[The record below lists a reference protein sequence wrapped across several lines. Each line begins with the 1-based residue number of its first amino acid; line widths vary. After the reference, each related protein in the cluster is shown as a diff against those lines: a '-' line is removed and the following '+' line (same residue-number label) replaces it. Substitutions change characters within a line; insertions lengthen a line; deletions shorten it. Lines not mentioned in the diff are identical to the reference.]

1 MPYYDELKPTQAW
14 ASLPNSEWDE
24 DKARHLLGR
33 IGFSATPRNVAEA
46 VDLGLPATIEK
57 YFSKPRSMHI
67 PKSVSEFARDNREVF
82 QNMRRLPEKDRPT
95 IRQNLRRESQEV
107 YLDYG
112 IEWLWHTRKPDNSP
126 YEKLVMFLQDVFVT
140 GLPKVRNPYLLFLH
154 QNVLRKN
161 ATGSYD
167 ELCKKVSR
175 SPAMIQYLDLQNS
188 RSGNPNE
195 NFARELFELF
205 TLGEGK
211 YSEVDIKEA
220 ARAFTG
226 YRTNG
231 FEYHFIPRLHDGG
244 RKTIFGQKGLFNGD
258 GVIDLIFEQSA
269 AQIFLPNE
277 FLRFYLSSDHGLEPA
292 YGKRLGNEWRHND
305 FNLGFLLRMVFTS
318 KLFYH
323 PQFRGNMI
331 KSPTHFYLGL
341 LQDLNL
347 EVAPLPRIVMNA
359 LRNMGQPFYAP
370 PNVRGWV
377 GGKSWIN
384 SSTLAARQQL
394 AEALFL
400 PMSRE
405 SLNADEVNRL
415 QKDRFKS
422 EWSLSISEEKINRVA
437 ALEDEEMIDH
447 LTKYLLSGSNHR
459 HIRSL
464 LLNYLQNSRGNR
476 NWNVRNLL
484 IALLQ
489 SPQYQL
495 C

>member
-1 MPYYDELKPTQAW
+1 MPI
-14 ASLPNSEWDE
+14 PNS
-24 DKARHLLGR
+24 
-33 IGFSATPRNVAEA
+33 
-46 VDLGLPATIEK
+46 
-57 YFSKPRSMHI
+57 
-67 PKSVSEFARDNREVF
+67 VSIFARDNLEVF
-82 QNMRRLPEKDRPT
+82 QNMRQLPKEKRRK
-95 IRQNLRRESQEV
+95 IYRNLRREGQEV

-112 IEWLWHTRKPDNSP
+112 IEWLRHTRKPNNSP
-126 YEKLVMFLQDVFVT
+126 YEKLVMFLQDVFVA

-154 QNVLRKN
+154 QETLREN
-161 ATGSYD
+161 ATSGYA

-175 SPAMIQYLDLQNS
+175 SPAMIQYLDLQKS
-188 RSGNPNE
+188 RIGNPNE
-195 NFARELFELF
+195 NFARELLELF

-211 YSEVDIKEA
+211 YSEDDIKEA

-231 FEYHFIPRLHDGG
+231 YEYRFIPRLHDGG
-244 RKTIFGQKGLFNGD
+244 RKTIFGHNGLFNGD
-258 GVIDLIFEQSA
+258 EVIDLIFEQSN
-269 AQIFLPNE
+269 AQIFLPSE
-277 FLRFYLSSDHGLEPA
+277 FLRFYLSSDIGLEPA
-292 YGKRLGNEWRHND
+292 YGQLLGIEWRHND
-305 FNLGFLLRMVFTS
+305 FNMGFLLRRVFTS

-331 KSPTHFYLGL
+331 KSPTHYYLGL

-394 AEALFL
+394 AETLFF
-400 PMSRE
+400 PMREE

-415 QKDRFKS
+415 RKDSFNS

-447 LTKYLLSGSNHR
+447 LTKYLLAGSSHR
-459 HIRSL
+459 HIQSVL
-464 LLNYLQNSRGNR
+464 LKYLQNSRGNR
-476 NWNVRNLL
+476 SWNIRNIL